1 MKIISLLISI
11 LLITACASTP
21 QSRLIITNSEITPI
35 RVELSNTPFFPQDKY
50 ECGPAAL
57 ATILNSK
64 GVDVSPEELV
74 SKVYLPQRKGSL
86 QIEMIATARSYGML
100 AYQLDPKLSHIF
112 KEVAAGNPVLVLQN
126 LSFKFYPRWHYAVVV
141 GYDLEKKEIILRS
154 GKTKRWVTPLKVF
167 ERTWQ
172 RGNYW
177 SQAIVPAGQ
186 IPETATAF
194 RYLKSAYAFEELS
207 QFELALKAYQ
217 VSTEHWPDV
226 AETWMTFGN
235 ISYKVNNFDDSGDA
249 FNNAAQIDP
258 TIPGAWNNLA
268 YALSARNCHS
278 QSITALQ
285 CGIKFSPNDSNLKN
299 SMQELKLNLNNQE
312 GQSCPIINCPI
323 SEKKIDNL

>member
-1 MKIISLLISI
+1 
-11 LLITACASTP
+11 
-21 QSRLIITNSEITPI
+21 
-35 RVELSNTPFFPQDKY
+35 
-50 ECGPAAL
+50 
-57 ATILNSK
+57 
-64 GVDVSPEELV
+64 
-74 SKVYLPQRKGSL
+74 
-86 QIEMIATARSYGML
+86 MIATARSYGML

-207 QFELALKAYQ
+207 QFELALKPTKFQ
-217 VSTEHWPDV
+217 QSTGL
-226 AETWMTFGN
+226 M
-235 ISYKVNNFDDSGDA
+235 SLK
-249 FNNAAQIDP
+249 
-258 TIPGAWNNLA
+258 PG
-268 YALSARNCHS
+268 
-278 QSITALQ
+278 
-285 CGIKFSPNDSNLKN
+285 
-299 SMQELKLNLNNQE
+299 
-312 GQSCPIINCPI
+312 
-323 SEKKIDNL
+323 